1 MDDVSTEMLSLFR
14 ALTRLRRVWHDAR
27 PVKEISKS
35 MFASLMAIA
44 HAGDEKFPDYKP
56 VELVD
61 GAISVKDLAA
71 LTQTTMPSI
80 SQRVSALEKLGY
92 IIRII
97 DAADRRVCRVKLTKS
112 GENVVKEAHDAM
124 KKRMDKTIQEFGTE
138 NIEVLVAMLDKLSSS
153 IETHN
158 QEFCTNKENDLC

>member
-1 MDDVSTEMLSLFR
+1 MDEISTEMLSLFR

-27 PVKEISKS
+27 PVEEVSKS

-44 HAGDEKFPDYKP
+44 HAGDKNFPDYIP

-61 GAISVKDLAA
+61 GAISVKDLAT
-71 LTQTTMPSI
+71 LTHTTLPSI
-80 SQRVSALEKLGY
+80 SQRISSLEESGY
-92 IIRII
+92 VVRIT

-112 GENVVKEAHDAM
+112 GESVVKKAHDAM
-124 KKRMDKTIQEFGTE
+124 KKRMDKTMQEFGTE
-138 NIEVLVAMLDKLSSS
+138 NIEVLVTMLDKLSSS

-158 QEFCTNKENDLC
+158 QEFCTHKENNLC